1 MIIFLHLSYIYFIDK
16 LNNDKWTKP
25 SSAVGN
31 YRSPIYYAGAG
42 VFSECNVDLDGTKF
56 SDELSYWLSTDDA
69 VKAWVSSNYIRIDV
83 FTTTVS
89 YSSGYHKDIN
99 VTQLSGKSSV
109 LGVISVN
116 AFGTRRNASIG
127 VVSASTSAYTISVT
141 IYNAEGG
148 GGAPAGIDT
157 TYIQVWYYY

>member
-1 MIIFLHLSYIYFIDK
+1 M
-16 LNNDKWTKP
+16 NNCFNRTE
-25 SSAVGN
+25 
-31 YRSPIYYAGAG
+31 YYAYHAG
-42 VFSECNVDLDGTKF
+42 HLIPMGSPHADVPEYTVYDSVTAASAGYTS
-56 SDELSYWLSTDDA
+56 SDQYIPTNKYVHD
-69 VKAWVSSNYIRIDV
+69 WVNSNYIRIGV
-83 FTTTVS
+83 FTTKLS

-127 VVSASTSAYTISVT
+127 VVSGTTSAYTISVS

-148 GGAPAGIDT
+148 GGVPAGIDD
-157 TYIQVWYYY
+157 TYVQVWYYY